1 MSSLKSTRSYNLST
15 SRTKNRDIWQIVV
28 KCKTVRLRAQ
38 SHFHVGVFWERRAG
52 EMTFSRGAER
62 GIHHLRPFGI
72 LVTRP
77 VLKLEDSRSRAV
89 PLASQHCNFGVKD
102 DNV

>member
-1 MSSLKSTRSYNLST
+1 MST
-15 SRTKNRDIWQIVV
+15 SRTKNHDIWQIVG
-28 KCKTVRLRAQ
+28 KCKTVRQRAPT
-38 SHFHVGVFWERRAG
+38 HFLVGVFWEHHAG

-77 VLKLEDSRSRAV
+77 VPKLEESRTRGE

-102 DNV
+102 DND